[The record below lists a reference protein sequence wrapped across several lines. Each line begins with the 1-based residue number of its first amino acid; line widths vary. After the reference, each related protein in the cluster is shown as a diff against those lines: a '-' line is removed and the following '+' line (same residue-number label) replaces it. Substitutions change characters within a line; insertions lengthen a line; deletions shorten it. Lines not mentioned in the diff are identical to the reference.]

1 MTCSVRPEALGT
13 ELHAYFLA
21 CSRLLT
27 RAEVFR
33 RFAAQAREAAA
44 AAAALADEEAEEE
57 DGIDRTLDP
66 DELMPGGVVFM
77 VARPFPAVYQ
87 EGATIQ

>member
-1 MTCSVRPEALGT
+1 
-13 ELHAYFLA
+13 
-21 CSRLLT
+21 
-27 RAEVFR
+27 VFG
-33 RFAAQAREAAA
+33 RFAAQSQEAAA
-44 AAAALADEEAEEE
+44 VAALADEEADDG

-77 VARPFPAVYQ
+77 VARPFPAVYL